1 MKFRI
6 HLLSIISFFILSGQ
20 HSRAEQNVSVIYH
33 RPHSR
38 TSDPRSMGI
47 ESVEFGRRT
56 VIQKDSIGKSFQAVT
71 NNYSILEGYRPTA
84 PNQLSM
90 DLNSYRSRPVFGA
103 SVYFDATGKAVGHGF
118 VVGSAQTGYVDL
130 AKLGID
136 TFDRFL
142 GGGSQ
147 SQLNKSLERYS
158 NHLREELEHSRHA
171 NNSIAQAIKENTNAI
186 QSARNSVSTT
196 STQNMA
202 LLSSV
207 VGHLSAIDPAEIYK
221 IQTGVAIARDPLSF
235 RSYKMDPQTQK
246 EVADQLNKDLA
257 TGNYNKAV
265 EDYESLQSTTDN
277 SAVNGFNHHGILVPE
292 KIDPSLPTSPLSQF
306 EPESQNPVNKQI
318 VQRLG
323 NKYQA
328 AWGQSK
334 GLENFSDQA
343 KTQYAVG
350 LAHLRFADHI
360 ADGDRL
366 QGEAYLRVSQALLE
380 GSLGFAEGAVDQLV
394 STIKMFPE
402 LAAAARDYV
411 KAVKEDPRYIID
423 SAVNLYHAIPEISKA
438 VWGVAVE
445 NWETIKTGPAR
456 ERGKVLGAI
465 TFEVG
470 FAYFT
475 AGAGT
480 AIKLELQGTR
490 FAVTSTKAIE
500 ATKQAFNFSKNFS
513 AQTSAKMTAAIS
525 DTLDGLK
532 FEYRKVL
539 SETIPKEKAGES
551 LKLYRELKNSPI
563 PELNQMAED
572 YGKLVLKSDPFAK
585 LSSVATNAGD
595 ILKVSSFDDTAVV
608 GVYRSDDINNFL
620 KNTTV
625 YTQPP
630 TASGADVI
638 AIKLNRPLELGRF
651 HGPDNQVGQFFMP
664 WEQISDLTFQEAKD
678 RFSLFSVPAMKS
690 KFTLDQGTEL
700 WISITGPQGKSPG
713 GLLQIYLPTEVKPH
727 WYEKL

>member
-1 MKFRI
+1 MKSRI
-6 HLLSIISFFILSGQ
+6 YLLSIIFFFIFSGQ
-20 HSRAEQNVSVIYH
+20 LSVAEQNVSVIYH

-56 VIQKDSIGKSFQAVT
+56 VIQTDSSGKNFQAVT
-71 NNYSILEGYRPTA
+71 NNYSILEGYKPTA
-84 PNQLSM
+84 PHQLSL
-90 DLNSYRSRPVFGA
+90 DLNAYRSRPVFGA
-103 SVYFDATGKAVGHGF
+103 STYFDATGKAVGHGF

-130 AKLGID
+130 AKVGIE

-158 NHLREELEHSRHA
+158 NHLREELQHSRQA
-171 NNSIAQAIKENTNAI
+171 NNSLAQAIKESTNTL
-186 QSARNSVSTT
+186 QSARNSVANT

-207 VGHLSAIDPAEIYK
+207 VGQLSAIDPTEIYK

-235 RSYKMDPQTQK
+235 RSYKMDPNTRK
-246 EVADQLNKDLA
+246 DVADQLNKDLA
-257 TGNYNKAV
+257 SGNFNKAV
-265 EDYESLQSTTDN
+265 EDYESLQSATDHSN
-277 SAVNGFNHHGILVPE
+277 VEGFNSHGILVPE
-292 KIDPSLPTSPLSQF
+292 KLDPALPTSPLAQF
-306 EPESQNPVNKQI
+306 QPESQDPVNKQI

-366 QGEAYLRVSQALLE
+366 RGEAYLRVSQALLE

-445 NWETIKTGPAR
+445 NWEVIKSGPAR

-490 FAVTSTKAIE
+490 FAVTSTKAVE

-525 DTLDGLK
+525 ETLDGLRY
-532 FEYRKVL
+532 EYRKVL
-539 SETIPKEKAGES
+539 SQTIPKEKAGES

-563 PELNQMAED
+563 PELNKMAED

-595 ILKVSSFDDTAVV
+595 ILKVSSFDETAVV

-625 YTQPP
+625 YTKPP

-638 AIKLNRPLELGRF
+638 AIKLDRPLELGRF
-651 HGPDNQVGQFFMP
+651 HGPNNQVGQFFTS
-664 WEQISDLTFQEAKD
+664 WDDIANISFTEAQRK
-678 RFSLFSVPAMKS
+678 FSLDYLPEMRT
-690 KFTLDQGTEL
+690 KFTIEQNTEI
-700 WISITGPQGKSPG
+700 WMSITGPQGNNPG
-713 GLLQIYLPTEVKPH
+713 GHLQIYIPTDIKPQ
-727 WYEKL
+727 WYQN